1 MTYEATREDDGT
13 LTVHR
18 VPIFVE
24 CQRGEIHFD
33 AQWIEKA
40 VAKAKQAEREG
51 YLPPLHIRHHEAST
65 EANNS
70 VRAAGY
76 FRVLGVE
83 HITFKGSPRL
93 AIMADLIV
101 TDPQTQ
107 VEILQKR
114 LPYRSVEIFN
124 VEKPAIDG
132 LALLDHEAPFLELP
146 MLMVSKVAGSTAR
159 GDMVSGETFG
169 DPWSMHASTDAAT
182 PMVACFRRGREAH
195 LLFREDDAMD
205 DDKKKDD
212 DTKDGDKGE
221 KMEALDV
228 GSIVKA
234 IKSGSISV
242 ADMDAIVAAIQE
254 QESSSKS
261 EAEPKADDT
270 PAPAATPGGESMKK
284 QPTPMSESMA
294 ALAGENEALKARVQA
309 IEAADLRKTE
319 VAAAMKRLEG
329 RPLGSDLE
337 ARLVKFHADHG
348 AAAFKSYVDGM
359 AQSIA
364 PTPAKDGAA
373 ERFAAQNGGKVPQV
387 AMKYQTAGADAVEK
401 AIQFCVEWRQL
412 HRRGHT
418 RMSEERYVALNM
430 ERIAASTAA
439 VE

>member
-1 MTYEATREDDGT
+1 MSYQATKDRDGT

-24 CQRGEIHFD
+24 CQRGDFHFN
-33 AQWIEKA
+33 AQWIAQA
-40 VAKAKQAEREG
+40 VAKAQQAEREG

-65 EANNS
+65 EANDS
-70 VRAAGY
+70 VRAAGF
-76 FRVLGVE
+76 FRVLGTE
-83 HITFKGSPRL
+83 HITFKGAPRL

-101 TDPQTQ
+101 TDPATQ
-107 VEILQKR
+107 SDILQKR

-124 VEKPAIDG
+124 VEMPAIDG

-146 MLMVSKVAGSTAR
+146 MLMVSRVANQSGA
-159 GDMVSGETFG
+159 DMVSGETFTA
-169 DPWSMHASTDAAT
+169 PWSMHAGTDAAT

-195 LLFREDDAMD
+195 LLFREDDAMTD
-205 DDKKKDD
+205 EPKSDE
-212 DTKDGDKGE
+212 TKGDGKGE

-261 EAEPKADDT
+261 EAEPKADNT

-284 QPTPMSESMA
+284 QPTQMTEQMA
-294 ALAGENEALKARVQA
+294 AIAGENEALKARVQA
-309 IEAADLRKTE
+309 IEAADLRKTD

-337 ARLVKFHADHG
+337 VRLQKFHQDHG
-348 AAAFKSYVDGM
+348 APAFKSYVDSM

-364 PTPAKDGAA
+364 PTPAKDGAT
-373 ERFAAQNGGKVPQV
+373 ERFAALNGGKVPAV
-387 AMKYQTAGADAVEK
+387 AMKYQEQGTVAVEK
-401 AIQFCVEWRQL
+401 AVKFCAEWQQL
-412 HRRGHT
+412 QRGGHT
-418 RMSEERYVALNM
+418 RMSEERYVAMNM
-430 ERIAASTAA
+430 ARIASMATAD
-439 VE
+439 